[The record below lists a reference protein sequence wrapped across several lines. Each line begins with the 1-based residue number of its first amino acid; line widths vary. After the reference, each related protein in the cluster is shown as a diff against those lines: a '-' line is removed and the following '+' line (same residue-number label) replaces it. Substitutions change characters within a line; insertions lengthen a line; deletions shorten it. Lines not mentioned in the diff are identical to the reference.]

1 MEESLKIIK
10 EESKSIENTEAHI
23 DIETVKSIE
32 ESQ

>member
-10 EESKSIENTEAHI
+10 EENKSMDNTDAHI

-32 ESQ
+32 ES

>member
-10 EESKSIENTEAHI
+10 EEVASVNNTEDII

-32 ESQ
+32 ES